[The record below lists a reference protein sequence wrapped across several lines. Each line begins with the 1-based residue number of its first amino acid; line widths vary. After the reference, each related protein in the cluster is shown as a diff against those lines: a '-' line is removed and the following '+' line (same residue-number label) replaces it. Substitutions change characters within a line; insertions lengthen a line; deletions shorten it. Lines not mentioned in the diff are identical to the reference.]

1 MSDII
6 KDLDAGIARGVRALR
21 MNGEKQVETVR
32 FRCDGC
38 NKLLAPTLSEFRA
51 LGKDPRFKL
60 DPPRYVLDSAIDYK
74 FAIRYGHPVTLE
86 PCLELVGFGYYGLS
100 FPSSSGR
107 INLTYTGEDN
117 DDDKSRVLAHIN
129 ETDAC
134 DDAILST
141 FRSHLIRIMSENAF
155 DAENDT

>member
-1 MSDII
+1 M
-6 KDLDAGIARGVRALR
+6 DAGIAKGVQALR
-21 MNGEKQVETVR
+21 MNGERQVEEIR
-32 FRCDGC
+32 FKCDDC

-60 DPPRYVLDSAIDYK
+60 DTPRYVLDSAIDCK
-74 FAIRYGHPVTLE
+74 FEIMYRQHVTLE
-86 PCLELVGFGYYGLS
+86 PVLELVGFGYYGLS
-100 FPSSSGR
+100 FPSSSGE

-117 DDDKSRVLAHIN
+117 DDEDSRVLAHIN